1 MGYKF
6 LQASLFMCFAA
17 IIVLALYAMPA
28 WTFYTAGGIG
38 LVVTLLISRSIIL
51 PLRSV
56 STGIDLLNGQ
66 DFNSR
71 LAKVNEPN
79 ADKIVRLFNTV
90 IGRWKSQFRLTP
102 VGGKKLTPSSK

>member
-71 LAKVNEPN
+71 LAKVSDPMLMKSSCTIWNR
-79 ADKIVRLFNTV
+79 KIFSV
-90 IGRWKSQFRLTP
+90 
-102 VGGKKLTPSSK
+102 